1 MLNIYYVWWI
11 FSPNMLGL
19 NISKIKTVFNAFTE
33 IIKKSNFKTIELWVD
48 QGTKVY
54 NRFMQKRLNDIDILM

>member
-1 MLNIYYVWWI
+1 
-11 FSPNMLGL
+11 MLGL